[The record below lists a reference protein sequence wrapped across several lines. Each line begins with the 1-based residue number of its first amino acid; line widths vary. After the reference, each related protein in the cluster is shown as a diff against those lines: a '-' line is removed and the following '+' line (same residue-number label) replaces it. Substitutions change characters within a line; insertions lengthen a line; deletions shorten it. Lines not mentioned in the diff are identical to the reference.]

1 MKNDK
6 RKANIEKYRAI
17 LGAIGRA
24 NKLPG
29 AEKGHENDLGVAY
42 DMLCEMA
49 RTGNHGIYA
58 GVPARFDWAA
68 FKKDME

>member
-42 DMLCEMA
+42 DMLVHAA
-49 RTGNHGIYA
+49 RTGEKLA
-58 GVPARFDWAA
+58 GVPAGFDWAA